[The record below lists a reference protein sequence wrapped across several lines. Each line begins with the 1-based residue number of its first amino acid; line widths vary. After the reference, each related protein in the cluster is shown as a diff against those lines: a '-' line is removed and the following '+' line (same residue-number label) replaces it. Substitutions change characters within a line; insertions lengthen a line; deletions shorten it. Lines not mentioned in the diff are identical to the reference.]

1 MKSRNLIF
9 GLVFLVILIVVL
21 SMSTR
26 SQKTEESPEFEIIE
40 IGSGADPKWSLDGTK
55 IAFRSGL
62 VWVRG
67 IWMFL
72 ANADGEGEIQ
82 KLFEIPKTAYRYHW
96 LDSNE
101 FIFQERELVR
111 ENEEGRLL
119 YTVDRITAITLNGQK
134 RLIVGVIHETGRS
147 VPFDI
152 SAPMFLPDGTVGYY
166 EVPPGKRIWETE
178 NSVFRVIKHGTLP
191 EDSALKQMIPFKHD
205 LSVPG
210 HIDRSI
216 WLQSVDGSVNKKIS
230 SCDHCSFPK
239 LSPDGTKVLVM
250 CGGKC
255 AACVLDLD
263 GNEICVGKEDVC
275 SIDPLDSARIE
286 WGLDGVP
293 VWSPDGK
300 KIAYAYVKT
309 KSPSEHD
316 VYIVG
321 SDLYME
327 NPDGTGRVQLTD
339 TPDRAEV
346 NPVWSP
352 DGTKIVCTGENTGK
366 VYVIK
371 LK

>member
-1 MKSRNLIF
+1 MRSKNPLL
-9 GLVFLVILIVVL
+9 GLVCLVVLVVAL
-21 SMSTR
+21 SMSAR
-26 SQKTEESPEFEIIE
+26 SQKPLEEADFEVIE
-40 IGSGADPKWSLDGTK
+40 IGTGADPKWSPDGTK

-62 VWVRG
+62 AWVRG
-67 IWMFL
+67 IRMFL

-82 KLFEIPKTAYRYHW
+82 ELFEIPKTAYRYHW

-101 FIFQERELVR
+101 FVFQERELVR

-119 YTVDRITAITLNGQK
+119 YTIDRITAITLNGQK
-134 RLIVGVIHETGRS
+134 RLIAEVIRETDRS
-147 VPFDI
+147 IPFDI

-178 NSVFRVIKHGTLP
+178 NSAFKVIKQGKLP
-191 EDSALKQMIPFKHD
+191 SDSALKQMIAFKHD

-216 WLQSVDGSVNKKIS
+216 WLQSVDGSIKKKIS

-239 LSPDGTKVLVM
+239 LSPDGTKILVV

-255 AACVLDLD
+255 AVCVLDLD
-263 GNEICVGKEDVC
+263 GNEICVGKEDVR
-275 SIDPLDSARIE
+275 SVDPSDSARIE
-286 WGLDGVP
+286 WGVGGLP
-293 VWSPDGK
+293 TWSPDSK
-300 KIAYAYVKT
+300 KIAYPYVKS

-327 NPDGTGRVQLTD
+327 NPDGTGRLQLTD
-339 TPDRAEV
+339 TSDKAEG

-352 DGTKIVCTGENTGK
+352 DGTKIACDDFLSSK